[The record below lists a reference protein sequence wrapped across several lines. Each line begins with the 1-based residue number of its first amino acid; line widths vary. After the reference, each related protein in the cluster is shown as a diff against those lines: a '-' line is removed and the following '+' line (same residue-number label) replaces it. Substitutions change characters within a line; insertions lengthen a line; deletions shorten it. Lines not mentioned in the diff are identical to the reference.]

1 MAKRIEFKL
10 DGEDYLELGDAALQ
24 KGEYEK
30 AISYFRTACSA
41 SDDSESYTALGVA
54 YSKLHELDASNAA
67 LYKAMTRALTDED
80 ENPALWQLCLNAAE
94 AGEEDVASYYLRYLG
109 EDDGAAEIRRVP
121 SGEGM
126 FKIADKPAVEFC
138 KTMLQRAGEAFADER
153 PDDAIRYLDELGD
166 APEPYLTMAQ
176 RLRTVC
182 LFAKGDLDRVISVCE
197 EIEKKSPDADNKVT
211 LAAANCFQGRYDDVD
226 RVLDEVL
233 AADDIPEYVTLK
245 LLHLLVE
252 RQRDADI
259 LQITEKLSR
268 HARLWHASEM
278 FRSEALYN
286 LGKRQEAVRVMK
298 RVDNVFGEFSAAHY
312 YLGIYEGEPEKVP
325 YGCEMPQECQL
336 AIVRGIKQIT
346 DGGDVTR
353 LQRALTYDAAFN
365 RDLRWVI
372 DNCADI
378 IACPVLMYLSDIRS
392 RAVEKIFRDRLI
404 GVRLSFDQMTLIID
418 YLVGGGLSVQFDIVA
433 QGRFKNVDFRLPA
446 CFRALPKKFKSAVYR
461 TACDIVFTDEDPTYY
476 LDRLC
481 AIVEDLVTADAHG
494 EPVWKRRSGRKIAK
508 LRSEVTMIGVLL
520 SEVYRDDPDP
530 DEDAMER
537 YELSPRTFYKYRA
550 IFFGDDDARVRDDGG
565 EEEDDED

>member
-1 MAKRIEFKL
+1 M
-10 DGEDYLELGDAALQ
+10 
-24 KGEYEK
+24 
-30 AISYFRTACSA
+30 
-41 SDDSESYTALGVA
+41 
-54 YSKLHELDASNAA
+54 
-67 LYKAMTRALTDED
+67 
-80 ENPALWQLCLNAAE
+80 
-94 AGEEDVASYYLRYLG
+94 
-109 EDDGAAEIRRVP
+109 P

-211 LAAANCFQGRYDDVD
+211 LAAAYCFQGRYDDVD

-372 DNCADI
+372 
-378 IACPVLMYLSDIRS
+378 
-392 RAVEKIFRDRLI
+392 
-404 GVRLSFDQMTLIID
+404 
-418 YLVGGGLSVQFDIVA
+418 GLSVQFDIVA

-550 IFFGDDDARVRDDGG
+550 IFFGDDDARARDDGG

>member
-30 AISYFRTACSA
+30 AISYFRTACSVN
-41 SDDSESYTALGVA
+41 DDSESYTALGVA

-211 LAAANCFQGRYDDVD
+211 LAAAYCFQGRYDDVD

-404 GVRLSFDQMTLIID
+404 GVRLSFDQMTLA
-418 YLVGGGLSVQFDIVA
+418 GQVQKCGFPASRLLPRAA
-433 QGRFKNVDFRLPA
+433 QEVQERRLPHGVRHSVHRRGSDLLSRQA
-446 CFRALPKKFKSAVYR
+446 VRHRRGSGHRGRPRRARVETPQR
-461 TACDIVFTDEDPTYY
+461 QEDRQAQERGHH
-476 LDRLC
+476 DRRAALRG
-481 AIVEDLVTADAHG
+481 V
-494 EPVWKRRSGRKIAK
+494 PRRSRPRRGRHGA
-508 LRSEVTMIGVLL
+508 LRAVSAHLL
-520 SEVYRDDPDP
+520 QV
-530 DEDAMER
+530 
-537 YELSPRTFYKYRA
+537 PRHLLR
-550 IFFGDDDARVRDDGG
+550 RR
-565 EEEDDED
+565 